1 MTKNE
6 NNFSIN
12 QSPPVEDLGGLNFSV
27 LFLGT
32 GTSTGVP
39 EIGCSC
45 AVCQSADT
53 KDKRLR
59 ASILLCSKNETV
71 LIDCGPDFREQMLT
85 HHVNQLDAIL
95 LTHEHYDHISGLDD
109 VRPLGN
115 MNLYAQERVLQAVKN
130 NMPYSF
136 RQYDISLKV
145 PKLALHTID
154 NEPFSVGNFTFQPIQ
169 LMHLNLLVLGFRTE
183 NFAYLTDFNA
193 ISEQEFEKLH
203 DLDILVI
210 DALRIKPHPSHN
222 TLEQALNF
230 IQKINPRRA
239 YLTHI
244 SHGMGLHQE
253 VQQTLPE
260 NVFLAYDGLKI
271 QIY

>member
-1 MTKNE
+1 MNKRE
-6 NNFSIN
+6 NIPNTEKV
-12 QSPPVEDLGGLNFSV
+12 PLEGDLGGFSV

-53 KDKRLR
+53 KDNRLR
-59 ASILLCSKNETV
+59 ASVLLRSEDETV
-71 LIDCGPDFREQMLT
+71 LIDCGADFRQQMLT
-85 HHVNQLDAIL
+85 HHINQLDAIL
-95 LTHEHYDHISGLDD
+95 LTHEHYDHVSGLDD
-109 VRPLGN
+109 VRPLGS
-115 MNLYAQERVLQAVKN
+115 MKLYAQERVLQAVKN

-145 PKLALHTID
+145 PKLALHAID

-169 LMHLNLLVLGFRTE
+169 LMHLKLPVLGFRTG
-183 NFAYLTDFNA
+183 NFAYLTDFNE
-193 ISEQEFEKLH
+193 IPEQEFEKLY